1 MKKIIYS
8 VIFAAMLAGCND
20 FLDRAPESNLT
31 PEVYLNNEK
40 HLEAYT
46 TNRYISLLSHSSFG
60 YNSMLCA
67 DTETD
72 DRVNRDDV
80 PLYKPG
86 EMRIPEKDGSWNFK
100 EVRSCNYFF

>member
-8 VIFAAMLAGCND
+8 VIFVTMLAGCND

-46 TNRYISLLSHSSFG
+46 ANRYTSILSHSSF
-60 YNSMLCA
+60 SMASMICS

-72 DRVNRDDV
+72 DKINRDDV

-86 EMRIPEKDGSWNFK
+86 ETRVPEKMVVGILRK
-100 EVRSCNYFF
+100 